1 MPLGAQTNQEA
12 HLIWF
17 DLSFHCPLGH
27 VVVRRGESVQVNF
40 LHNMLL
46 LGLYALIRNQITFKQ
61 QLSQF
66 QQSKQIM
73 ANICADLC
81 ADYIGD
87 KTAGKWIQMTFE
99 QPLEATLQYL
109 LTWLGCMVRGRLAT
123 LADLSFSACRAFFL
137 ALINLEQTG
146 KKNKSPNV
154 TMADSK

>member
-1 MPLGAQTNQEA
+1 
-12 HLIWF
+12 
-17 DLSFHCPLGH
+17 
-27 VVVRRGESVQVNF
+27 
-40 LHNMLL
+40 MLL

-73 ANICADLC
+73 ANKCADLC

-109 LTWLGCMVRGRLAT
+109 LT
-123 LADLSFSACRAFFL
+123 
-137 ALINLEQTG
+137 
-146 KKNKSPNV
+146 
-154 TMADSK
+154 

>member
-1 MPLGAQTNQEA
+1 M
-12 HLIWF
+12 
-17 DLSFHCPLGH
+17 
-27 VVVRRGESVQVNF
+27 RRGESVQVNF

-81 ADYIGD
+81 ADYIGV
-87 KTAGKWIQMTFE
+87 KTAGKLIQMTFE

-109 LTWLGCMVRGRLAT
+109 LT
-123 LADLSFSACRAFFL
+123 
-137 ALINLEQTG
+137 
-146 KKNKSPNV
+146 
-154 TMADSK
+154 

>member
-1 MPLGAQTNQEA
+1 
-12 HLIWF
+12 
-17 DLSFHCPLGH
+17 
-27 VVVRRGESVQVNF
+27 
-40 LHNMLL
+40 MLL

-99 QPLEATLQYL
+99 QPLEATAIFTD
-109 LTWLGCMVRGRLAT
+109 LTGLYSERKAGHSC
-123 LADLSFSACRAFFL
+123 
-137 ALINLEQTG
+137 
-146 KKNKSPNV
+146 
-154 TMADSK
+154 